1 MIVKIENVGL
11 RDVSVGK
18 RFAIQTISMFF
29 ILRKKESMGKLTN
42 KSQRPGNIFVNFLEE
57 EW

>member
-18 RFAIQTISMFF
+18 RFATQNNSMIF
-29 ILRKKESMGKLTN
+29 ILRK
-42 KSQRPGNIFVNFLEE
+42 SQCGN
-57 EW
+57 

>member
-18 RFAIQTISMFF
+18 RFAIQTNSMF
-29 ILRKKESMGKLTN
+29 LYSER
-42 KSQRPGNIFVNFLEE
+42 KSQWGN
-57 EW
+57 